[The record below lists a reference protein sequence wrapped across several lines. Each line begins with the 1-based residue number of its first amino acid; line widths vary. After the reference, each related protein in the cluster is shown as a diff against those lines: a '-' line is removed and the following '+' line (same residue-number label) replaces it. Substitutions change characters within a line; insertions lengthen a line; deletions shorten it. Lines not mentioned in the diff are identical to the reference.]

1 MVLQRMKNDKRKYE
15 LVESLK
21 EKDGILGE
29 LNTYIISLFD
39 FIETT

>member
-21 EKDGILGE
+21 EKDEILGE